1 MPLLFWKDQMV
12 TKNVAKLA
20 KNDTSGKSKY
30 RKVLNINKGY
40 IKNFK
45 KRSVVNINS
54 VFHRRSWLSEY

>member
-1 MPLLFWKDQMV
+1 MPLFSGKTRWLLRMLL
-12 TKNVAKLA
+12 KLA

-45 KRSVVNINS
+45 NSVVNINS
-54 VFHRRSWLSEY
+54 VFH